1 MRGPVPLGEPGPRPF
16 VRAVLGLALGFVAGA
31 IAAAL
36 VPREREPGDDT
47 G

>member
-1 MRGPVPLGEPGPRPF
+1 MRGPVGVGEPGPRPF
-16 VRAVLGLALGFVAGA
+16 VRAVLGLALGFVAGV

-36 VPREREPGDDT
+36 IPREREPGGGT